1 MKNRADTLMIQA
13 TASDAGKSLF
23 AAALCRIF
31 SRRGIK
37 TVPFKAWNM
46 SLNSY
51 VTKNGGEIGI
61 AQALQAEAAG
71 REPEVDMQPILI
83 KAMGDGQTQV
93 IIRGK
98 ADKNIYYSQEKK
110 DYREIFAETIRNSL
124 QKLRQ
129 ENDLIII
136 EGAGSPAEINRSG
149 PDFANMFT
157 AEIYNSPVLLIS
169 NIDRGG
175 ALASLVG
182 TLKLLSEKEKK
193 LVQGLLINKF
203 RGDFELLKPALG
215 FLKEYTGKEVLGV
228 IPYLKD
234 LNLPEEDSASLKKR
248 SQKNC
253 SNKIKIGII
262 RLPHISNFSDFN
274 SLKMEADVYL
284 EYIEKAQS
292 LNNFDL
298 IIIPGSKTT
307 TKDLDFIKRS
317 GLAAK
322 IKLAA
327 QTGTLI
333 MGICG
338 GFQMLG
344 RSLYDKHQTEGG
356 SKKMEGLNLL
366 PIDTEFLPDKTTHQV
381 EAVLNNKLEKIEPFS
396 GFDFNKNLKGYEI
409 HMGITKYLEKSKPL
423 FELQKR
429 SGEKVKIMDGAVD
442 LEGNCIGSYLHG
454 LFDNDSFRRSLINYL
469 KEKKNLSL
477 NKEKAKSLKNSY
489 HDNLQKELN
498 RLADI
503 VESRVDID
511 KLLNLSRRS

>member
-1 MKNRADTLMIQA
+1 MKNRAGTIMIQA
-13 TASDAGKSLF
+13 TSSDAGKSLF

-31 SRRGIK
+31 NRKGIK
-37 TVPFKAWNM
+37 TTPFKAWNM

-98 ADKNIYYSQEKK
+98 ADKNIYYSQGKE
-110 DYREIFAETIRNSL
+110 DYREIFAETITNSL
-124 QKLRQ
+124 QKLSR
-129 ENDLIII
+129 ENELIII

-157 AEIYNSPVLLIS
+157 AKIYNSPVLLIS

-193 LVQGLLINKF
+193 LVKGLLINKF

-234 LNLPEEDSASLKKR
+234 LNLPEEDSASLKKIN
-248 SQKNC
+248 QKN
-253 SNKIKIGII
+253 SNDKIKIGII

-284 EYIEKAQS
+284 EYI
-292 LNNFDL
+292 
-298 IIIPGSKTT
+298 
-307 TKDLDFIKRS
+307 
-317 GLAAK
+317 AK
-322 IKLAA
+322 P
-327 QTGTLI
+327 Q
-333 MGICG
+333 
-338 GFQMLG
+338 
-344 RSLYDKHQTEGG
+344 
-356 SKKMEGLNLL
+356 N
-366 PIDTEFLPDKTTHQV
+366 
-381 EAVLNNKLEKIEPFS
+381 
-396 GFDFNKNLKGYEI
+396 
-409 HMGITKYLEKSKPL
+409 
-423 FELQKR
+423 
-429 SGEKVKIMDGAVD
+429 
-442 LEGNCIGSYLHG
+442 
-454 LFDNDSFRRSLINYL
+454 
-469 KEKKNLSL
+469 
-477 NKEKAKSLKNSY
+477 
-489 HDNLQKELN
+489 
-498 RLADI
+498 
-503 VESRVDID
+503 
-511 KLLNLSRRS
+511 